1 MQNGRRYP
9 SPERRISDPRQAIK
23 GKWFPISWPNH
34 LLRVYAGRGHGK
46 RSSRYLFPLQGA
58 GPGAV
63 ISESVF
69 SKEPGARRRRAKL
82 WWGEAPEEP
91 SDSRGLHRTN
101 AQEMMG
107 KAGRRAEPWPTIDH
121 GSAGL
126 KA

>member
-46 RSSRYLFPLQGA
+46 RSSGYLFPLQGA

-63 ISESVF
+63 ISKSVI
-69 SKEPGARRRRAKL
+69 SKEPGARSQETTPQTLVGRCSREAHGFTRATTH
-82 WWGEAPEEP
+82 E
-91 SDSRGLHRTN
+91 S
-101 AQEMMG
+101 
-107 KAGRRAEPWPTIDH
+107 
-121 GSAGL
+121 
-126 KA
+126 

>member
-46 RSSRYLFPLQGA
+46 RSSGYLFPLQGA

-63 ISESVF
+63 ISKSVI
-69 SKEPGARRRRAKL
+69 SKEPGARSQEP
-82 WWGEAPEEP
+82 GEAPPTFGGARLPNTPPIHQRYTPRTPKPRLATP
-91 SDSRGLHRTN
+91 SHT
-101 AQEMMG
+101 
-107 KAGRRAEPWPTIDH
+107 P
-121 GSAGL
+121 
-126 KA
+126 